1 MTEQLPIAHPLDQ
14 VMPVAFKVSGKD
26 INPRAWDLFQAH
38 LGQHMA
44 SHARGERA
52 GRVPMDKTGVSDEAR
67 ARLAATV
74 DKVMAIMADGQPRN
88 CPSIMHLSGAKD
100 HEIRAALIE
109 LRARG
114 KLSVVGGSRVG
125 QQTVYQHRGQA

>member
-1 MTEQLPIAHPLDQ
+1 MTNAQNFAAFQEAIKAEQRRLGNTP
-14 VMPVAFKVSGKD
+14 GK
-26 INPRAWDLFQAH
+26 L
-38 LGQHMA
+38 
-44 SHARGERA
+44 
-52 GRVPMDKTGVSDEAR
+52 PMDKTGVSDEAR

-88 CPSIMHLSGAKD
+88 CPSIMHMSGAKD